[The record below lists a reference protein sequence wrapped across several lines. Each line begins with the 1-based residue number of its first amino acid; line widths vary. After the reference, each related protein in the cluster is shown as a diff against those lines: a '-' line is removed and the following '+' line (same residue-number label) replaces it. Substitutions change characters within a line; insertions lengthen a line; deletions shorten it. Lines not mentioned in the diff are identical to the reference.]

1 MNRLA
6 SVRVGA
12 LFAAVVVSSVTGCN
26 CAPPPNDCSDLVI
39 DTTPANDAT
48 DVNQVVDVVANFR
61 RGPMTSVPIA
71 TAKFQVRAAGDTDFG
86 AAADGMISNATAT
99 FAGRMFK
106 AGQNTFKVTLT
117 EQNSTCTVT
126 RDVSITVKETVMA
139 PPVIMGCD
147 FPQDANGD
155 GTLNGS
161 ELPGGAGVIVRVRTT
176 AGTGAGATFSA
187 PNGMPAQATLM
198 GDTAQVTVPAPVNDG
213 TFTVTGTV
221 ARGAAMPTCN
231 PSIRIQ
237 RTAACTVE
245 NTTDQS
251 PRGPMNDADMGTAG
265 FQVRTTATR
274 VSGMVARA
282 TMRLGMETRMLNL
295 AAMATASAD
304 FTVASMGTQSY
315 MVTLE
320 ASDSAGNACTVTN
333 ATRNVP
339 VDFDAP
345 VVTIA
350 APTSADGGP
359 VLITR
364 SPVAVVAN
372 VGMGDNGATACAFL
386 GTMQVDCAPVANGAV
401 VLSVPFS
408 ADGVRTITVRITD
421 AAGNVGSASTSVD
434 VVLSGCGIT
443 FFAPATNPALVIA
456 SQAPGGNFTFRTAS
470 KGVCVGQPARLSRAT
485 VSADGGASMFTVV
498 GNASLTARSL
508 SDGGTDA
515 VAAFTTPVSSGD
527 FIFRAEVDNLADGGS
542 DNVNVDVTVDLEGPA
557 ITSPVVPSGQPRAI
571 INAQQDSNPAV
582 PGAQRILTFNGRI
595 PSGGRADICTTQMFT
610 GAVEG
615 DCGTGWFR
623 LAQNVTSPANAF
635 TFPEGS
641 YDLKVVIVA
650 GATRTESPAVPV
662 TVDSIRPCVLANSVR
677 FPQDTNMDGRLNA
690 MELGSNAPRLE
701 FQLDPACGD
710 LNLSSLSASGGVTV
724 REVVS
729 GAPLSAL
736 NVAGDVSFDTGT
748 GRVRVNLTQSIAS
761 ERDYTFFV
769 QLQDL
774 ATNTNLFTPTANP
787 AVASVRVD
795 RTAPNCDLVAP
806 TLTTL
811 NRTNV
816 PGGSLGVTIAT
827 AADVG
832 MNGVT
837 VTLQGL
843 TAQNVTPS
851 GAANQATAT
860 FTGLTGTNTRTLDAT
875 CRDAAGNTASITQR
889 ALVIDLD
896 EPTCSIVAPNVSN
909 SPYSD
914 LSITTTVNV
923 TGADG
928 RTVTVSSSEG
938 GTRGTLTVT
947 SGVATGPITYANGTQ
962 NVSVSVSDT
971 AGNTCSA
978 TVNNI
983 VINSADCGLTLTNA
997 FSNSNGSWF
1006 NRSNTGSLTANSGTA
1021 TITAQTSSC
1030 TAGRMVTLVRTA
1042 PTAGTPITVADVSGT
1057 ATFSNVAL
1065 ADGETWTVS
1074 APNGARPATVATFR
1088 VDLDAPVFGV
1098 GPTQLGQARINGTLL
1113 ASAAPTFFVA
1123 AADNRNVETATAGY
1137 FADLNAGTAGAQAN
1151 VVVDGIEAFD
1161 FGLNGIVR
1169 VLFKGAELTSQP
1181 VTAAAQTVSFTG
1193 GSAITLPHNDSGAFV
1208 VRVTDGAGNSS
1219 EWTSTSTIDVI
1230 APAAPP
1236 GFTNVVANARRGE
1249 VNVSWDPAYDDG
1261 STSTSGTC
1269 QYELAWTTSSVPGNG
1284 SLGTRTLFFGGSAT
1298 REPLVAHS
1306 STRISRTV
1314 TLPPLNTYFIKVLAR
1329 DEAGN
1334 YSDYGTVPA
1343 GLANLWTAVTISN
1356 PSTDTTATSHNF
1368 GQYLAGGVS
1377 LNNDG
1382 VPDLVVGAPNR
1393 GPMGS
1398 TNRGSVYVYY
1408 GATGFSAQTTCTA
1421 PGCQELQPPTDST
1434 ASGLFG
1440 IDISTGGNVGD
1451 VGSENKPDLLVSQTT
1466 WQTSVGRAFLWF
1478 GANAAQ
1484 VNAASF
1490 VEFRGAGAGSNYAST
1505 AKIIKDIDGD
1515 GLDEIAL
1522 SAHSELANV
1531 GRVYIFKGRSAD
1543 PNFMAATPRS
1553 NWFNSRTATDGTNSF
1568 IPAAEA
1574 TWIIE
1579 GPAGGPNDF
1588 GRFRN
1593 GLVSVGALDT
1603 STLNNNNLKN
1613 YFVIPMSRETRNRIQ
1628 LVSGPGL
1635 SALSG
1640 TVVNTNTAA
1649 LVQTI
1654 QVTAPGSTPST
1665 QLIGFSRSVAAGID
1679 FSPGSGP
1686 DIVVGYPAQA
1696 RVYVIENF
1704 GPTGIAGGAAPP
1716 EPTITISAGV
1726 AIANQFGTHVS
1737 AGDLNGDGRA
1747 DLIVGESRL
1756 SGGRAWVLWQRTG
1769 TFDNLI
1775 DGTAPRFWISSLEDT
1790 TATSRLGRMTGLV
1803 DVNGDGALDVVLGD
1817 ETGTG
1822 TGSGGKVTVWR

>member
-710 LNLSSLSASGGVTV
+710 MNLSSLSASGGVTV

-1230 APAAPP
+1230 APAAPTVSQNV
-1236 GFTNVVANARRGE
+1236 TNTRSAQVTLQWA
-1249 VNVSWDPAYDDG
+1249 PTFDDG
-1261 STSTSGTC
+1261 TASASGAHAG
-1269 QYELAWTTSSVPGNG
+1269 YDVRWTTGSVPGNNGMAAFTDYFG
-1284 SLGTRTLFFGGSAT
+1284 SSSFQESLS
-1298 REPLVAHS
+1298 PWS
-1306 STRISRTV
+1306 STNTTRV
-1314 TLPPLNTYFIKVLAR
+1314 LDVPPLNTYFIVVRAR
-1329 DEAGN
+1329 DEVGN
-1334 YSDYGTVPA
+1334 YSTFSAPT
-1343 GLANLWTAVTISN
+1343 GLSNLWSNTTLTAPVASSSFGAN
-1356 PSTDTTATSHNF
+1356 VVVAPLVGNDNLNDLVASAT
-1368 GQYLAGGVS
+1368 GVAGG
-1377 LNNDG
+1377 
-1382 VPDLVVGAPNR
+1382 GA
-1393 GPMGS
+1393 
-1398 TNRGSVYVYY
+1398 VYVYDSSIL
-1408 GATGFSAQTTCTA
+1408 GQNQSSCSA
-1421 PGCQELQPPTDST
+1421 GCQTLTPST
-1434 ASGLFG
+1434 AVGTQFG
-1440 IDISTGGNVGD
+1440 HDLAVGD
-1451 VGSENKPDLLVSQTT
+1451 VGAVGSESKPDLLVAGLGNAAP
-1466 WQTSVGRAFLWF
+1466 VFGRAVLYF
-1478 GANAAQ
+1478 GTTAATL
-1484 VNAASF
+1484 NPADAI
-1490 VEFRGAGAGSNYAST
+1490 EFRGLDTNNRIGT
-1505 AKIIKDIDGD
+1505 ALATSAAIIGDIDGD
-1515 GLDEIAL
+1515 GLSEIAFAAPGQNSNRGRIL
-1522 SAHSELANV
+1522 IYRGRTRAAWATLA
-1531 GRVYIFKGRSAD
+1531 
-1543 PNFMAATPRS
+1543 
-1553 NWFNSRTATDGTNSF
+1553 TATDTTVVPNVNYVPVSAATANHVIDGPSPSLGT
-1568 IPAAEA
+1568 
-1574 TWIIE
+1574 
-1579 GPAGGPNDF
+1579 PNNGF
-1588 GRFRN
+1588 GQNRR
-1593 GLVSVGALDT
+1593 GLVSTNDLDGDGFADLAVPTSRASFNRYRIIGSTSIRSSSSAAPVDATTNFVQELTLPAGADT
-1603 STLNNNNLKN
+1603 ST
-1613 YFVIPMSRETRNRIQ
+1613 
-1628 LVSGPGL
+1628 VSGLGANTVAGRDLGGSTAADLASTYSGQPGAGAVL
-1635 SALSG
+1635 IWSALTSSPSNPAPSTTISG
-1640 TVVNTNTAA
+1640 PLTF
-1649 LVQTI
+1649 
-1654 QVTAPGSTPST
+1654 GSTLAFGAVDGIIGQDLLTSTALTTGNSAYLLYQRPS
-1665 QLIGFSRSVAAGID
+1665 GFESGIVD
-1679 FSPGSGP
+1679 S
-1686 DIVVGYPAQA
+1686 
-1696 RVYVIENF
+1696 
-1704 GPTGIAGGAAPP
+1704 
-1716 EPTITISAGV
+1716 
-1726 AIANQFGTHVS
+1726 
-1737 AGDLNGDGRA
+1737 
-1747 DLIVGESRL
+1747 
-1756 SGGRAWVLWQRTG
+1756 
-1769 TFDNLI
+1769 
-1775 DGTAPRFWISSLEDT
+1775 APRFWLSKFSGTELTGNPNSRIGSSSL
-1790 TATSRLGRMTGLV
+1790 LV
-1803 DVNGDGALDVVLGD
+1803 DVSGDTLADVVMGD
-1817 ETGTG
+1817 FQVGQ
-1822 TGSGGKVTVWR
+1822 VRIWR

>member
-485 VSADGGASMFTVV
+485 VSADGGASMFTIV

-710 LNLSSLSASGGVTV
+710 MNLSSLSASGGVTV

-1230 APAAPP
+1230 APGAPTVSQSI
-1236 GFTNVVANARRGE
+1236 GDARIAE
-1249 VNVSWDPAYDDG
+1249 VSLGWMPTFDDG
-1261 STSTSGTC
+1261 TTAASGGHAGYDLRWSTT
-1269 QYELAWTTSSVPGNG
+1269 SVPGNN
-1284 SLGTRTLFFGGSAT
+1284 TLPMASDFFSSVANSEPNIAWSANPT
-1298 REPLVAHS
+1298 SNFRL
-1306 STRISRTV
+1306 TV
-1314 TLPPLNTYFIKVLAR
+1314 PPLNGYFIAVRAH
-1329 DEAGN
+1329 DEVGN
-1334 YSDYGTVPA
+1334 YSAYVAPTV
-1343 GLANLWTAVTISN
+1343 LNNFWTEVTISA
-1356 PSTDTTATSHNF
+1356 PASAATANF
-1368 GQYLAGGVS
+1368 GQTVVAAPS
-1377 LNNDG
+1377 LNNDTIA
-1382 VPDLVVGAPNR
+1382 DLVVTAPTRTGGGAVF
-1393 GPMGS
+1393 
-1398 TNRGSVYVYY
+1398 VYFG
-1408 GATGFSAQTTCTA
+1408 GAAFASQTTCGA
-1421 PGCQELQPPTDST
+1421 GCQELTPSDGAAGQ
-1434 ASGLFG
+1434 FG
-1440 IDISTGGNVGD
+1440 SDIGSGGNVGD
-1451 VGSENKPDLLVSQTT
+1451 VAGENKPDLLIGQVFTAAAPNNG
-1466 WQTSVGRAFLWF
+1466 GRAVLYF
-1478 GANAAQ
+1478 GSSSAAAVDLVQ
-1484 VNAASF
+1484 AI
-1490 VEFRGAGAGSNYAST
+1490 EFRGDST
-1505 AKIIKDIDGD
+1505 NRIGTTARFIPSIDGD
-1515 GLDEIAL
+1515 ALDEVVL
-1522 SAHSELANV
+1522 SAPFFGASPTNQGRIFIYRGRTRAAWAALRTSTDPVTSVPFVPVSAATADYVIDGPNPTLTATGNSFGQNRLGLMSVGDVNQDGRPDIAIPTSRAQINRYRVFSGAVIAASSGTMPVAASNFLVELTQLAGTNTAV
-1531 GRVYIFKGRSAD
+1531 SSGLGAASAGGVDLTGASRADLLTSFPGAGGGGRVYVYADLAPMGSGSPNPTLEISGPLNFGAQLSIGRM
-1543 PNFMAATPRS
+1543 NG
-1553 NWFNSRTATDGTNSF
+1553 ATDTR
-1568 IPAAEA
+1568 
-1574 TWIIE
+1574 T
-1579 GPAGGPNDF
+1579 D
-1588 GRFRN
+1588 
-1593 GLVSVGALDT
+1593 LVVG
-1603 STLNNNNLKN
+1603 
-1613 YFVIPMSRETRNRIQ
+1613 MGQ
-1628 LVSGPGL
+1628 VSGNFTFVLYQQQGVRPFDGL
-1635 SALSG
+1635 SPRVL
-1640 TVVNTNTAA
+1640 
-1649 LVQTI
+1649 
-1654 QVTAPGSTPST
+1654 GSTPEFWNSRFDST
-1665 QLIGFSRSVAAGID
+1665 SV
-1679 FSPGSGP
+1679 
-1686 DIVVGYPAQA
+1686 
-1696 RVYVIENF
+1696 
-1704 GPTGIAGGAAPP
+1704 TGVTNSTLGAAND
-1716 EPTITISAGV
+1716 T
-1726 AIANQFGTHVS
+1726 
-1737 AGDLNGDGRA
+1737 GDLNGDGQQ
-1747 DLIVGESRL
+1747 DL
-1756 SGGRAWVLWQRTG
+1756 
-1769 TFDNLI
+1769 
-1775 DGTAPRFWISSLEDT
+1775 
-1790 TATSRLGRMTGLV
+1790 
-1803 DVNGDGALDVVLGD
+1803 VLGD
-1817 ETGTG
+1817 RV
-1822 TGSGGKVTVWR
+1822 GGQVRIWR